1 MTNSLV
7 PVRKSEATKVSLAD
21 LQDRLDARKAVADNR
36 AGVTSTRKGRVAD
49 AKRGFEVAPLETLV
63 KIQESARE
71 LADAF
76 DASITEETVPLS
88 QAQINKLSE
97 EFLKL
102 ERLKVQIEALE
113 ARYRP
118 LVFGH
123 LDEVGPKIPG
133 RPAAQVPGKVAAEG
147 PGPHYVFERRGGNR
161 TDPDLDVKGLYE
173 VLPAEFVAEVYLT
186 VHHDAI
192 PARDELVF
200 DESRLGELVDA
211 GLVDLDVVAPFLT
224 AGKWRTPSFYK
235 TLVDGEK

>member
-7 PVRKSEATKVSLAD
+7 PVRKNEATRVSLAD
-21 LQDRLDARKAVADNR
+21 LQDRLDARRQVAETR
-36 AGVTSTRKGRVAD
+36 ASATSTRKGRVQD

-71 LADAF
+71 LANVF

-102 ERLKVQIEALE
+102 EQLRVQIEALE

-147 PGPHYVFERRGGNR
+147 PGPHFVFERRGGNR
-161 TDPDLDVKGLYE
+161 TDPDLNAQGLRE
-173 VLPAEFVAEVYLT
+173 VLPPEVAAEVYLT
-186 VHHDAI
+186 MHHDAI
-192 PARDELVF
+192 PAWDEAIF
-200 DESRLGELVDA
+200 NEGRFGELVDA
-211 GLVDLDVVAPFLT
+211 GIIDLDVVAEFLT
-224 AGKWRTPSFYK
+224 PGKWRTPSFHK
-235 TLVDGEK
+235 TLVDGEG